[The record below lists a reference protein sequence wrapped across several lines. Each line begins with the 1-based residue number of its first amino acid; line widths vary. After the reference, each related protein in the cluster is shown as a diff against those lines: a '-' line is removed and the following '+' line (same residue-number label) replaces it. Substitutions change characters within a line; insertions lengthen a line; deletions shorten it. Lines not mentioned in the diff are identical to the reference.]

1 MMRMKRKLEA
11 VTANPEKTA
20 RQRPRGTLTVS
31 YHLMLRFK
39 LCPNW
44 PAWQEWLLS
53 PRWTGRR
60 IESRQFYSQ
69 ILLLFTAVCCD
80 SIRKRGCFFFC
91 LRSGPVS
98 KCWPFSL
105 LITLLIV
112 NFVVIVLV
120 LKKYW
125 SFKYRATIYI
135 FLNAVFTQTLSR
147 RVDWFWGFFLR
158 GWAAPCCFNS
168 RGWRSGVVSEKDPEE
183 NWLGLWRS
191 CCKIL
196 DAFCRFS
203 LEQGI

>member
-1 MMRMKRKLEA
+1 MTRMVVKSKVNREENWIKAILFP
-11 VTANPEKTA
+11 NPVIVYSS
-20 RQRPRGTLTVS
+20 L
-31 YHLMLRFK
+31 L
-39 LCPNW
+39 
-44 PAWQEWLLS
+44 WLNS
-53 PRWTGRR
+53 KKGM
-60 IESRQFYSQ
+60 
-69 ILLLFTAVCCD
+69 
-80 SIRKRGCFFFC
+80 FFFC

-125 SFKYRATIYI
+125 SFKYRATIYF